1 MFCFNLN
8 WLCQVSPLARIE
20 KYELLLPASTG
31 TDRRFVQSPS
41 KLFLKEV
48 LPFHT
53 FSMGS
58 FPNGY
63 VK

>member
-8 WLCQVSPLARIE
+8 WLCKVSPLARIE

-31 TDRRFVQSPS
+31 IDRRFVLSPS
-41 KLFLKEV
+41 KLFSKEA
-48 LPFHT
+48 LPFQT
-53 FSMGS
+53 FSVGS
-58 FPNGY
+58 LPNGY